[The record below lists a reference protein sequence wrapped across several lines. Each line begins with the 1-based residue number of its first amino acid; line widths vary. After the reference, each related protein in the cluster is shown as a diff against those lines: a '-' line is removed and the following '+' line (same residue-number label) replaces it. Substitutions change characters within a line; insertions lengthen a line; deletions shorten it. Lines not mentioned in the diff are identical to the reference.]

1 MNLICCLVVLM
12 SVFCFFFPKVDGLY
26 DFHLR
31 RRRYERYFCGKDAK
45 AEYPNHIVNIIQGG
59 IPVRPELLPEI
70 MFGFF
75 IESKVFPS
83 YCPVIV
89 LEPPG
94 LWDNVIRA
102 KVAAE
107 FLRTL
112 NCPSLVYLSSAVA
125 VLAG

>member
-12 SVFCFFFPKVDGLY
+12 SVFCIYFPKVDGLY

-31 RRRYERYFCGKDAK
+31 RSRYQRYFCGKDAK
-45 AEYPNHIVNIIQGG
+45 AKYPNHIVNIIQGG

-70 MFGFF
+70 MYGFF
-75 IESKVFPS
+75 IESKAFPL

-94 LWDNVIRA
+94 LWDNAIRA

-107 FLRTL
+107 FLQTIP
-112 NCPSLVYLSSAVA
+112 CPSLVYLSSAVA